1 MLHVAQYLFG
11 SAACPIL
18 YFTKVKQQRWPAEEH
33 CVYLFI
39 FVKRVKEGERLLQLL
54 LRGKHIFF

>member
-18 YFTKVKQQRWPAEEH
+18 YFAKVKQQRWPAEEH
-33 CVYLFI
+33 CVSFYFC
-39 FVKRVKEGERLLQLL
+39 
-54 LRGKHIFF
+54 